1 MKINGVLFF
10 EADPHSPDCPCE
22 GCAFSSDPKGCSMAV
37 HLSLQAFGGDC
48 DDRNVIYV
56 AEQNK

>member
-1 MKINGVLFF
+1 MKINGIRFV
-10 EADPHSPDCPCE
+10 EADPTRPDYPCD
-22 GCAFSSDPKGCSMAV
+22 GCAFSSDPKGCSVAV
-37 HLSLQAFGGDC
+37 HLSPQAFGGNC